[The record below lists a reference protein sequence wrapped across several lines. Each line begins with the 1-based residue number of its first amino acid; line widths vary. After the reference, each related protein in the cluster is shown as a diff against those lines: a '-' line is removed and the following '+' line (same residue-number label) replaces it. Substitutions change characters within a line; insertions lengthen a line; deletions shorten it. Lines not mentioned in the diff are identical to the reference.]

1 MASPLQRAHLSEWGL
16 GICYLKFHTLMN
28 RLSTEAEMETGPAIP
43 ALEPCANCAQCWAVV
58 QVSKV
63 KADVKVGARLA
74 VLQTS

>member
-1 MASPLQRAHLSEWGL
+1 
-16 GICYLKFHTLMN
+16 MN